1 MSSGQIGLGLPL
13 PVDILY
19 TSERFLPLMNTIVIH
34 RIKNTK
40 DFWDNIT
47 YLIPSINMYP
57 DYDNGLFQRMYI
69 QIKEGF

>member
-1 MSSGQIGLGLPL
+1 MSSGQIGLGLPM
-13 PVDILY
+13 PVDIIY

-40 DFWDNIT
+40 DFWDDVT

>member
-1 MSSGQIGLGLPL
+1 M